1 MRREEVRGGR
11 RKRDYLIWGIFNVQ
25 VKQLESKHERD
36 EAMMKW
42 ESKIEQEEETKSSWK
57 WECE

>member
-1 MRREEVRGGR
+1 MRREEVMGGR
-11 RKRDYLIWGIFNVQ
+11 RKRDYLIWGILMCRSNNQ
-25 VKQLESKHERD
+25 SKHERD

-42 ESKIEQEEETKSSWK
+42 ESKTEREEETKSSWK